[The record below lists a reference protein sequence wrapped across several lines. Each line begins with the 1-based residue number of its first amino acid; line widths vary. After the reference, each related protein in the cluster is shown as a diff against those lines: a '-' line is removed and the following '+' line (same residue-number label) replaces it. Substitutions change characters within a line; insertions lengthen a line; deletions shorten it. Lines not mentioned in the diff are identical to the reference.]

1 MDINDLT
8 RGLSAPEFKDPLAPK
23 REIELSTED
32 VCTVTESIAKLDQS
46 GLNKDE
52 LFEIF
57 SDWQTKKTLTSKRIF
72 ISTSLVVVAA
82 SWIGVDFSELT
93 IFGLKVSNGSP
104 SRFIV
109 FVLISVVMSGV
120 FYELSRRI
128 DSSVRRAKI
137 IRSSRDIENLKEH
150 VRAVDQVIE
159 RNGIKSFNKLYYD
172 FKRTDLA
179 ANRHDAID
187 VYDAIRFYL
196 NHLSAAGAQLNVV
209 SIAEQIVINML
220 ALHAVVVL
228 AWTLL

>member
-1 MDINDLT
+1 MT
-8 RGLSAPEFKDPLAPK
+8 RGFSVPEFRDPLAPK

-32 VCTVTESIAKLDQS
+32 IETVTNSIAKLDQS

-72 ISTSLVVVAA
+72 ISTSLLVVAA
-82 SWIGVDFSELT
+82 SWIGVNFSELT

-104 SRFIV
+104 TRFIV

-128 DSSVRRAKI
+128 DSSVRKAKI
-137 IRSSRDIENLKEH
+137 IRATQDIDNLRES
-150 VRAVDQVIE
+150 VGAVDEVIE
-159 RNGIKSFNKLYYD
+159 RNKIKSFNKLYYD
-172 FKRTDLA
+172 FKRTTLA
-179 ANRHDAID
+179 TNQHDAID
-187 VYDAIRFYL
+187 VHNAIHFYQ
-196 NHLSAAGAQLNVV
+196 NHLSAAGTHLNVI
-209 SIAEQIVINML
+209 SIAEQIVIYIL

-228 AWTLL
+228 VWALL